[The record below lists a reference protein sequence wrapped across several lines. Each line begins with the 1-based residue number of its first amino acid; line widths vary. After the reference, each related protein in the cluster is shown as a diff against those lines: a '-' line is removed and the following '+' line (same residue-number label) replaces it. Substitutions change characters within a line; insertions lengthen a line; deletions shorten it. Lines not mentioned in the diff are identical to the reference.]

1 MLKRKLS
8 GIDAVVFIALSLV
21 LIAGQFWFLYLRPIS
36 PLLHG
41 QLFLGSLLS
50 LTFLFVKSSPSSS
63 DRIPWYDWS
72 LALLGMIPALWAAHD
87 FDAFVRRSAFTQP
100 ADIWMAALLI
110 IVLLE
115 ACRRTIGPVLP
126 ILAILFLGYALSGN
140 ISFFADIG
148 MPIVS
153 LRRLAGTLYIMELGI
168 FSEAV
173 QVAVR
178 WIFIF
183 LLFGTF
189 LLLAGGQQF
198 FSELGNSLNRRRKGG
213 PAYVAI
219 TSSALFGM
227 LSGSNMA
234 NVMTTGQFTIPL
246 MKQAGYPART
256 AAAIESVAS
265 TGGALTPPIM
275 AAGALIMAEFTARP
289 YFDIITAAI
298 IPSVLFYLGLT
309 IYVMGITNKLDIR
322 LVEVDPGADRK
333 GIKRLLLE
341 NWPILL
347 SLFWL
352 VFRIATFYPV
362 ERAGLEAIVPL
373 FIGAVIH
380 HRDALTP
387 RELYAKLE
395 GFVGSLIDVGVACAA
410 SGVLI
415 GVILLTGVGIE
426 LSRFM
431 VSLGQDSLL
440 LALTLTM
447 VVTIVLGMGVPGI
460 AAYVIAAAVVAAP
473 LTQLGV
479 PPIAAHLFIFYFSL
493 FAGLTP
499 PVALTAF
506 AAAGIAKSPPFTTGV
521 YSMLMALPA
530 YLVAYAF
537 AIEPALLFEGGTAG
551 TIVYQTVLAVLG
563 VSIFAAGSSGYLSRP
578 LSVGE
583 RIGACIIGAAFIYPS
598 AYADILASGL
608 ALSFAAYLYFTGRG
622 TNRGNAPAISE
633 PMDQNEITTKRKA

>member
-1 MLKRKLS
+1 MLAKRSLT
-8 GIDAVVFIALSLV
+8 GIDAIIFIALAV
-21 LIAGQFWFLYLRPIS
+21 ILIAGQFWFLYLRPIS

-41 QLFLGSLLS
+41 QLFLASLLS
-50 LTFLFVKSSPSSS
+50 LCFLLVKAHPGAGEKV
-63 DRIPWYDWS
+63 PWYDWLLAGLS
-72 LALLGMIPALWAAHD
+72 LVPALWAAHD
-87 FDAFVRRSAFTQP
+87 FGAFVRRSAFTQP
-100 ADIWMAALLI
+100 TDIWMAALLVG
-110 IVLLE
+110 VLLE

-126 ILAILFLGYALSGN
+126 ILALCFLAYALSGN
-140 ISFFADIG
+140 VDFFAQLG
-148 MPIVS
+148 MPVIS

-189 LLLAGGQQF
+189 LLLAGAQDF
-198 FSELGNSLNRRRKGG
+198 FSELGNSLNRRRRGG

-298 IPSVLFYLGLT
+298 IPSILFYLGLT
-309 IYVMGITNKLDIR
+309 VYVAGLTNRLDIR
-322 LVEVDPGADRK
+322 VVEITPGETQRSVWP
-333 GIKRLLLE
+333 LLAR
-341 NWPILL
+341 NWAILL

-373 FIGAVIH
+373 AIGALIH
-380 HRDALTP
+380 HRELIRP
-387 RELYAKLE
+387 RALYAKLE
-395 GFVGSLIDVGVACAA
+395 GFMGSLIDVGVACAA

-431 VSLGQDSLL
+431 VSLGQESLL
-440 LALTLTM
+440 LALFLTM
-447 VVTIVLGMGVPGI
+447 IVTIVLGMGVPGI
-460 AAYVIAAAVVAAP
+460 AAYVIAASVVAGP

-479 PPIAAHLFIFYFSL
+479 PAIAAHLFIFYFSL

-506 AAAGIAKSPPFTTGV
+506 AAAGIAKSPPFMTGV
-521 YSMLMALPA
+521 QSMVMALPA
-530 YLVAYAF
+530 YLVAFAF
-537 AIEPALLFEGGTAG
+537 AIEPALLFEDADAA
-551 TIVYQTVLAVLG
+551 TIIYQAILSIIG
-563 VSIFAAGSSGYLSRP
+563 VSIFACGSCGYLLRALNP
-578 LSVGE
+578 LE
-583 RIGACIIGAAFIYPS
+583 RLAACVIGTAFVYPS
-598 AYADILASGL
+598 VYADLAAA
-608 ALSFAAYLYFTGRG
+608 ALSLGLLAYLYTSRE
-622 TNRGNAPAISE
+622 TKRQAAAAPADE
-633 PMDQNEITTKRKA
+633 F